1 MQPLRSY
8 MIFFGYTLGS
18 IWASSGQETTLEK
31 SVQNLV
37 VMARSIK
44 VHGAKKTKLGNSTAA

>member
-1 MQPLRSY
+1 
-8 MIFFGYTLGS
+8 MIFFRYTLGS

>member
-1 MQPLRSY
+1 
-8 MIFFGYTLGS
+8 MILFGYTLGS

-44 VHGAKKTKLGNSTAA
+44 VHGAKKIKLGNSTAA